1 VLVLSALL
9 HSSCRKE
16 EQSPAPEPPP
26 REIRTLPPREAQE
39 LTPLARCER
48 NLRALG
54 LAARVHAEQTDTPL
68 DPDDWAEELLPY
80 LRGLGHDA
88 SVLTCPMDEADADIS
103 YAINDRALEADHPAD
118 GTVLFFES
126 DGRSSGAREDMV
138 RRHDGS
144 ALLSTTDGAVV
155 WVEESSYFQID
166 DGEVLDE
173 AVAVVW

>member
-1 VLVLSALL
+1 MIRPHHSHLQRCVRIALPAVLALSALL

-16 EQSPAPEPPP
+16 EQSPAPELPPQ
-26 REIRTLPPREAQE
+26 EVRTLPPREAPE
-39 LTPLARCER
+39 LSPVARCER

-88 SVLTCPMDEADADIS
+88 SVLTCPMDEADADVS
-103 YAINDRALEADHPAD
+103 YAINDGAL
-118 GTVLFFES
+118 G
-126 DGRSSGAREDMV
+126 
-138 RRHDGS
+138 
-144 ALLSTTDGAVV
+144 
-155 WVEESSYFQID
+155 VEGSSYSQID

-173 AVAVVW
+173 STEVVW